1 MIARI
6 ARPLVFAAVVL
17 SLALSGWT
25 ARAQDAEVLLADTM
39 PPGVA
44 FETLAVVDATSFR
57 FHLDGLRL
65 DRIRIRC
72 GQVTG
77 KIFGMEQITYVEYG
91 VVEVRD
97 WDTGETI
104 ETLSAGEV
112 FGPTTSE
119 GSYYLASPENRQS
132 SVFRFSAHA
141 SGAIG
146 NELPDATYR
155 RCGSGATRE
164 VDAEA
169 ASVETIFA
177 SDEVGNTNP
186 GGVYTLYVGLLTVKP
201 GASVSRTAPSVDADS
216 GQYTAIGA
224 GLILPIVGGF
234 GTGFAGQAGSAGPE
248 VFPGE
253 AAWMTPGTVLALENH
268 GLISTTALVFGALP
282 VDATVLTT
290 R

>member
-1 MIARI
+1 
-6 ARPLVFAAVVL
+6 
-17 SLALSGWT
+17 
-25 ARAQDAEVLLADTM
+25 M
-39 PPGVA
+39 PPGVN
-44 FETLAVVDATSFR
+44 FETLAVVDATTFR

-186 GGVYTLYVGLLTVKP
+186 GGVYRLYVGLLTVEP

-216 GQYTAIGA
+216 DQYTAIGA
-224 GLILPIVGGF
+224 GLILPVVGGF

-282 VDATVLTT
+282 NDATVLTT